1 MKYRVSFLIVN
12 VGIWHCSDPAVGMDT
27 VIQNSVLD
35 VQISME
41 KSLETVLKARGKPAG
56 RSFVVEN

>member
-1 MKYRVSFLIVN
+1 M
-12 VGIWHCSDPAVGMDT
+12 
-27 VIQNSVLD
+27 IQNSVLD

-56 RSFVVEN
+56 KILFDYFVAENVAMLSNVVN